1 MLIKLYPHNPNE
13 RTIRQVVEILTSG
26 GVIVYP
32 TDTVYALGCSLAEPK
47 AIERMRT
54 IKGKDETRMSIVCSD
69 LSEVAEYARVDNNT
83 FKLLKRNL
91 PGPFT
96 FILPASSRISEKVM
110 TGRKS
115 VGVRVPDNSIAQ
127 AIVRELGVP
136 LVSTSVRTRDR
147 GEDVEVGYYTHPE
160 LIEERWGRQVD
171 AVIDAGMGDNVASTV
186 VDLTGDEITVT
197 RQGLGELDQ

>member
-1 MLIKLYPHNPNE
+1 MLIKLYPQNPNE
-13 RTIRQVVEILTSG
+13 RTIRQVVEILASG

-69 LSEVAEYARVDNNT
+69 LSEVAEYARVDNTT